1 MIKAV
6 IFDFGGV
13 MAEEGFREGLKAIA
27 IKRGLEPGAF
37 FRLAEE
43 LIYETGYLTGKAGE
57 SDYWEAVRERAG
69 ISGSDSDLRRE
80 ILSRF
85 ILRPGMVDAVKRL
98 RGSGM
103 TVALLSD
110 QTDWLDEIN
119 ERSPFSHLF
128 DRVFNS
134 FYLGKSKRD
143 ALIFRD
149 VASALGLSLQEMLF
163 VDDNEGHIRRAS
175 EQGLLTIHFRTV
187 EETLRELRR
196 LTGTSEHRG

>member
-43 LIYETGYLTGKAGE
+43 LIYETGYLTGRAGE
-57 SDYWEAVRERAG
+57 ADYWRAVREKTG
-69 ISGSDSDLRRE
+69 IAGSDSELRRE

-85 ILRPGMVDAVKRL
+85 ILRPQMTDLVQRL
-98 RGSGM
+98 RSSGI

-119 ERSPFSHLF
+119 AGSSLYPYF
-128 DRVFNS
+128 DHIFNS
-134 FYLGKSKRD
+134 FVLGKSKRD
-143 ALIFRD
+143 ASIFRD
-149 VASALGLSLQEMLF
+149 VASALGLSPQEMLF

-187 EETLRELRR
+187 AETLKELRR
-196 LTGTSEHRG
+196 LTGTSEHRC